1 MLTRELEET
10 LSFAVDEAVKHK
22 HEFVTL
28 EHLLFALLEDAA
40 AREILFNCGAQL
52 DELGRALQEYFE
64 NVLEKM
70 PPEAKGMPELTSTFQ
85 STISYAVLQAEGSG
99 QGAVDGGNILA
110 ALYQAEQ
117 SYAVYLLLQQGVTRL
132 DILNYIAHGISKIDA
147 GEPLPDGV
155 EEDEFN
161 PMGGQPKKKPLESF
175 TVELVEKAA

>member
-10 LSFAVDEAVKHK
+10 LSYAVDEAVKHK

-40 AREILFNCGAQL
+40 AREILFNCGAQIE
-52 DELGRALQEYFE
+52 ELARALEEYFA

-70 PPEAKGMPELTSTFQ
+70 PEDAKSMPELTSTFQ
-85 STISYAVLQAEGSG
+85 STLSYAVLQAEGSG

-132 DILNYIAHGISKIDA
+132 DILNFISHGISKVDM
-147 GEPLPDGV
+147 GGPLPEGFDD
-155 EEDEFN
+155 EEFGG
-161 PMGGQPKKKPLESF
+161 MGGAQ
-175 TVELVEKAA
+175 